1 MRVLIAISSLK
12 QYEDNHQAMR
22 MTWLGDAIKA
32 GMDYRFFLSDTI
44 SMTDKLK
51 QKMNFALKQCFYDY
65 MFSCFPDT
73 YACPERLLLSG
84 FESFDYFGSV
94 FKYDNPGST
103 LYCHGGAG
111 YFLSRKAMEIAANN
125 PTSYLNDDCWLGD
138 VLSRE
143 DVSLG
148 HTEDFRQHEGSP
160 LRSNN
165 VVTSHLSDAAHYQRR
180 LDLGIAGCILD
191 EHKNW
196 IASEGNK
203 PYTPTYKAVEE
214 VRHPPAVQMSL
225 QAQLDPRVPQPI
237 GEALYRP
244 LRRKR

>member
-12 QYEDNHQAMR
+12 QYEENHQAMR
-22 MTWLGDAIKA
+22 ITWLGDAIKA
-32 GMDYRFFLSDTI
+32 GMDYHFFLSDTI

-51 QKMNFALKQCFYDY
+51 QKMNFALEQGFYDY

-73 YACPERLLLSG
+73 YARPERLLLSG
-84 FESFDYFGSV
+84 FENFDYFGSV
-94 FKYDNPGST
+94 FKHPSPGAT
-103 LYCHGGAG
+103 LYCQGGAG
-111 YFLSRKAMEIAANN
+111 YFLSRKAMEIATSN

-148 HTEDFRQHEGSP
+148 HTEDFRQWAGSP

-165 VVTSHLSDAAHYQRR
+165 VVTSHLSDSSHYQRR

-191 EHKNW
+191 EQKNW
-196 IASEGNK
+196 NASEGNA
-203 PYTPTYKAVEE
+203 PYKPTYRAIEE
-214 VRHPPAVQMSL
+214 VRSIPPVQAAL
-225 QAQLDPRVPQPI
+225 QAKLDPHVPQPI
-237 GEALYRP
+237 GDDLYRP